1 MRRQSE
7 NVFRRSLDDEAPVLP
22 VIDSESADLWWGR
35 QWRPGADAFVDGV
48 GVLQA
53 AQAGKRIMVMV
64 TKRDRAQ
71 FLGSSMGAYAKLLAR
86 RAGTSVYRLTVPRDT
101 EISLPPLP

>member
-1 MRRQSE
+1 
-7 NVFRRSLDDEAPVLP
+7 
-22 VIDSESADLWWGR
+22 
-35 QWRPGADAFVDGV
+35 
-48 GVLQA
+48 
-53 AQAGKRIMVMV
+53 V

-71 FLGSSMGAYAKLLAR
+71 FLGSSMGTYAKLLAR